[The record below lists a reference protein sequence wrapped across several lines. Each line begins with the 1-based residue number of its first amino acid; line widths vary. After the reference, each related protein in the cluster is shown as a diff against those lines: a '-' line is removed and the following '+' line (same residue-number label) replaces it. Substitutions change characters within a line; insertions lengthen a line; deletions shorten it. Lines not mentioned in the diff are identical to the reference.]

1 MREGRHDQ
9 HERRVDMINMREEL
23 TREMDNVF
31 TFIRQMENHILTRT
45 LKEMKN

>member
-9 HERRVDMINMREEL
+9 HERRVDMINMREES

-31 TFIRQMENHILTRT
+31 YIYSTNGKSDIDKNT
-45 LKEMKN
+45 LKTI